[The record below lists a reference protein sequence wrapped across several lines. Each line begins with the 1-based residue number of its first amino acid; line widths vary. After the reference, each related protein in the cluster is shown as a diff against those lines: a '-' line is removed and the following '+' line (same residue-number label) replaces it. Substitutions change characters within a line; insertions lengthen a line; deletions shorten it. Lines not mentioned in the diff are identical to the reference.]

1 MASKKMMQ
9 AYVNANREAVAESEN
24 PHALITVL
32 FDELIRSMRLYISNA
47 NSGELTEN
55 EHFVRAL
62 TILYGLQSSLDFENG
77 GEIADN
83 LYRLYEYA
91 RQQLLLTARGEDTAG
106 VSAAIDAIE
115 NIREAWHN
123 IDGGAIEEAAEKG
136 GTS

>member
-1 MASKKMMQ
+1 
-9 AYVNANREAVAESEN
+9 
-24 PHALITVL
+24 
-32 FDELIRSMRLYISNA
+32 MRLHLSQA
-47 NSGELTEN
+47 KPGEHVEN

-91 RQQLLLTARGEDTAG
+91 RQQLLLTARGEDMAG
-106 VSAAIDAIE
+106 VSAAIDAME

>member
-1 MASKKMMQ
+1 MATKKMMQ

-24 PHALITVL
+24 PHALISVL
-32 FDELIRSMRLYISNA
+32 FDELIRSMRLHLSKA
-47 NSGELTEN
+47 KPGEHVEN
-55 EHFVRAL
+55 EYFGRAL

-91 RQQLLLTARGEDTAG
+91 RQQLLLTSRGEDIAG
-106 VSAAIDAIE
+106 LYAAIDAME